1 MVWALAHGTV
11 ASGQIGDGTTVQPA
25 AAIAISDPAYAWK
38 VSTPTFSP
46 GSGTYNVTKTVTVT
60 ALTSAVTIHYTLDG
74 NEPTASDPVVASGST
89 VTIDVSRTLKAKAWK
104 TGFPTSNTATAI
116 YTLQVVQPSTSP
128 TPTTYTVP
136 QTVTM
141 STSTSGATIRY
152 TTDGTTTPTESSTAY
167 TGPLSVSTR
176 TPFKIIAFKSGWSP
190 STMAQPLYQFNYGTL
205 AAPTFDPA
213 GGTYTSQTTVTM
225 TALAGATIHYTT
237 DGSLP
242 GTGSPTY
249 MGPVP
254 VSTSQT
260 LKARAFHDDWTT
272 SGTTT
277 ASYTINVATPTMT
290 PTSGTYNSGQTIT
303 VSDATADATIRYT
316 LNGVDPTSS
325 DAIIASGGALLVGN
339 YTLKAKAFK
348 PNATTSATATA
359 TYHVTGDLTIPRVV
373 GGGDSSYA
381 VRSDG
386 VLFAWGN
393 NTYGQLGTGNTTR
406 QLLPSVVN
414 GLTGAIRVGAGSVHA
429 LAIDSSQQSWSWG
442 NNGNGR
448 LGDGSTNSHSL
459 PAVAGASTVVAL
471 VGQYAHTL
479 ALKANGTLVA
489 WGANASG
496 QLGDGTTTDSTTA
509 VNVGSLTNVTAM
521 VGGNAFSLAVTSNG
535 TAWSWGVNGNG
546 QLGTGNTS
554 NRSTPGTVSGITTAV
569 AVAAGQFHSL
579 AVLSDGTVRAWG
591 YNNVGQLG
599 DGSLQQRNSPV
610 AVSTLTNIVAIAAG
624 DSHSLALDASGAVWA
639 WGNNFNGQVGDGT
652 QTNRS
657 APVSVSGLP
666 AIAAI
671 SAGSQHSLAVGVD
684 GSVWTWGR
692 NNEGQLGDGT
702 QTNRLSPVKIAD
714 ANMAW
719 KVAPPAFSV
728 GSGLFYA
735 TFNVA
740 ITESDAD
747 STLYYTTN
755 GASPTES
762 DTAIASGGTV
772 AITQTTTLKARAFK
786 AGAVTSDVTTATYEL
801 KVVTPAFS
809 PTSGNYGSAQSVS
822 ISTTTSGAS
831 LTYTTDG
838 TEPTSSSTA
847 YSSAIQVSDTRTVK
861 ARGFK
866 TGWTAS
872 DSGLASYW
880 IPAGTVATPTITPGS
895 GTYPSLTL
903 ATLSTTTSGS
913 TIRYTLDGSNPT
925 SASTAYRVPFVIT
938 ASMTIKAK
946 AFLAGYTSSGVAS
959 ATWTVG
965 SGGQSATPMI
975 SPGGGWYD
983 AQQTVTVS
991 ATAGATVRYTLT
1003 GVDPTTSDPVVP
1015 MGGITIDRSRLLKV
1029 RSWENGLTP
1038 SAVARADFA
1047 VTGAVASGFVHSLVL
1062 TADGVL
1068 WAWGDNGSGQV
1079 GDGTT
1084 QIRTTPVQVLTSVA
1098 SIAAGRY
1105 FTLAVKRDG
1114 TVWRWGANT
1123 GATPTQVSGLSNIV
1137 AVAAGS
1143 DHQLALKSD
1152 GTVWAW
1158 GDNTSGQLGDGTTNT
1173 HWTPAQVIGLA
1184 GVRSIAAGDDF
1195 SLAVEDDGSASGW
1208 VWAWGKN
1215 SDGQLADG
1223 TTLARTVPARIA
1235 GLSGVAQVAAGDAFA
1250 LARLAD
1256 GTVRSWGK
1264 NDLGQLGVGSS
1275 AALVPGIQ
1283 RVEPLIGIR
1292 SISASSFHGMATDVD
1307 GRLWAWGYAL
1317 YSQLGVPPQTPALS
1331 PLLVTQ
1337 MPASLAAAGGYM
1349 HTIVLRA
1356 DGTVWAM
1363 GQGSPTVPGSAMLG
1377 AQVASLSTGDQSVLT
1392 ADQDSDGLL
1401 TWRELA
1407 RGTDPLNAD
1416 SNGNGLT
1423 DLVEIDRAYAGAN
1436 ADEDGDGLSSAAELL
1451 QGTDPFLADTDG
1463 DGYNDKVDAFP
1474 LDPTRHDPLTPTG
1487 GDTTPPVITLT
1498 EPTNAIPLN

>member
-1 MVWALAHGTV
+1 
-11 ASGQIGDGTTVQPA
+11 
-25 AAIAISDPAYAWK
+25 
-38 VSTPTFSP
+38 
-46 GSGTYNVTKTVTVT
+46 
-60 ALTSAVTIHYTLDG
+60 VTIHYTLDG
-74 NEPTASDPVVASGST
+74 NDPTTNDPVVASGST

-104 TGFPTSNTATAI
+104 TGFPTSNTATAV

-128 TPTTYTVP
+128 TPTTYAAP

-152 TTDGTTTPTESSTAY
+152 TTDGTTPTESSTAY
-167 TGPLSVSTR
+167 TGGLSVSTF

-190 STMAQPLYQFNYGTL
+190 STMAQPTYLFNYGTL
-205 AAPTFDPA
+205 AAPTLDPA

-225 TALAGATIHYTT
+225 TALTGATIRYTT
-237 DGSLP
+237 DGTTP
-242 GTGSPTY
+242 GTGSPMYT
-249 MGPVP
+249 GPVT
-254 VSTSQT
+254 VSITQM
-260 LKARAFHDDWTT
+260 LKARAFHVDWTT

-277 ASYTINVATPTMT
+277 GSYTINVATPTMS
-290 PTSGTYNSGQTIT
+290 PTSGTYNAGQTIT
-303 VSDATADATIRYT
+303 IADATAGATIRYT
-316 LNGVDPTSS
+316 LNGLDPTAS
-325 DAIIASGGALLVGN
+325 DPTIASGSSILVGN

-348 PNATTSATATA
+348 TGATTSTTATA
-359 TYHVTGDLTIPRVV
+359 SYHVTGDLTIPRVA
-373 GGGDSSYA
+373 GGGDSSLA

-386 VLFAWGN
+386 VLFAWGAN
-393 NTYGQLGTGNTTR
+393 VNGQLGIGNTTR
-406 QLLPSVVN
+406 QLLPAVIS
-414 GLTGAIRVGAGSVHA
+414 GLTGAIRIGMGSLHA
-429 LAIDSSQQSWSWG
+429 LATDGSQQTWSWG
-442 NNGNGR
+442 SNGNGR
-448 LGDGSTNSHSL
+448 LGDGTTSSHSI
-459 PAVAGASTVVAL
+459 PAQANATTVVAL
-471 VGQYAHTL
+471 AGGYSHTL
-479 ALKANGTLVA
+479 ALESDGTLLS
-489 WGANASG
+489 WGANGSG
-496 QLGDGTTTDSTTA
+496 QLGDGTTTDRWSPVT
-509 VNVGSLTNVTAM
+509 VSSLSNVTTMA
-521 VGGNAFSLAVTSNG
+521 GGNVFSLAVTSNG
-535 TAWSWGVNGNG
+535 TAWSWGTNTNG
-546 QLGTGNTS
+546 QLGTGNTTS
-554 NRSTPGTVSGITTAV
+554 RSTPGTVSGITTAT
-569 AVAAGQFHSL
+569 AVAAGQFHGL
-579 AVLSDGTVRAWG
+579 ALLSDGTIRSWG
-591 YNNVGQLG
+591 YNVAGQLG
-599 DGSLQQRNSPV
+599 DGTNTQRISPV
-610 AVSTLTNIVAIAAG
+610 AVSTLTNITAIAAG
-624 DSHSLALDASGAVWA
+624 DSHSLALDSAGVVWA
-639 WGNNFNGQVGDGT
+639 WGNNGNGQLGDGT
-652 QTNRS
+652 NTNRYT
-657 APVSVSGLP
+657 AVQVSGLP

-671 SAGSQHSLAVGVD
+671 SAGSQHSLAVGAD

-692 NNEGQLGDGT
+692 NQEGQLGDGT
-702 QTNRLSPVKIAD
+702 QTNRWSPVKIAD

-719 KVAPPAFSV
+719 KVAPPVFSV
-728 GSGLFYA
+728 ASGLSYT
-735 TFNVA
+735 TFNVT
-740 ITESDAD
+740 ITESDTD
-747 STLYYTTN
+747 STVYYTTN
-755 GASPTES
+755 GVTPTES

-801 KVVTPAFS
+801 KVVTPALS

-822 ISTTTSGAS
+822 MSTTTPGAS
-831 LTYTTDG
+831 ITYTTDG
-838 TEPTSSSTA
+838 TEPSSSSTA
-847 YSSAIQVSDTRTVK
+847 YSGAIQVSDTRTIK

-866 TGWTAS
+866 SGWTAS

-880 IPAGTVATPTITPGS
+880 IPAGTVATPTLTPGS

-903 ATLSTTTSGS
+903 ATLTTTTSGA
-913 TIRYTLDGSNPT
+913 TIRYTLDGSDPT

-965 SGGQSATPMI
+965 AAGQSATPTI
-975 SPGGGWYD
+975 TPAGGWYD
-983 AQQTVTVS
+983 AQQTVTIS

-1015 MGGITIDRSRLLKV
+1015 GGGITIDRSRLLKV

-1038 SAVARADFA
+1038 SAVARADYA

-1105 FTLAVKRDG
+1105 FSLAVKRDG

-1158 GDNTSGQLGDGTTNT
+1158 GDNTSGQLGDGTTTT
-1173 HWTPAQVIGLA
+1173 HWTPAQVIGLT

-1195 SLAVEDDGSASGW
+1195 SLAVEGDGSASGW

-1223 TTLARTVPARIA
+1223 TSLARTVPARIA

-1275 AALVPGIQ
+1275 TISVPGVQ
-1283 RVEPLIGIR
+1283 RVEPLINIR
-1292 SISASSFHGMATDVD
+1292 SISASSFHAMATDVD

-1317 YSQLGVPPQTPALS
+1317 HSQLGVPPQTPALS

-1337 MPASLAAAGGYM
+1337 MPASIAAAGGYM

-1363 GQGSPTVPGSAMLG
+1363 GEGSPTVPGSAMLG
-1377 AQVASLSTGDQSVLT
+1377 AQVAGLSTGDQSVLT

-1416 SNGNGLT
+1416 TNGNGLT
-1423 DLVEIDRAYAGAN
+1423 DLVEIDLAYSGAN